1 LPDTPKEIVAMP
13 DTTATAAHTLNLR
26 AEQEAWELTHLS
38 GRAAKS
44 ALSRGRA
51 EPRPEDEL
59 RTAFQR
65 DRDRVLHSKPFRRLK
80 DKTQVF
86 IAPSG
91 AHYRTRL
98 THTLEVTQVSRT
110 IGRALRLN
118 EDLIEAIGLSHD
130 FGHPAF
136 GHCGEAALNAVVPGG
151 FKHNHQ
157 SVRVVEVIERMNLTW
172 EVRDGI
178 LGHTGEHMPETLEGQ
193 IVRTAD
199 RIAYLNHDIDDA
211 IRAGVLRLEDLPR
224 KTVKLLGDSHG
235 ARIATLVKD
244 MVMASRDAD
253 RICFSPEIQALMDE
267 LRAFMFER
275 VYLNPAAKSEDV
287 KATRVVQSLYHD
299 FIEHPEHLAKHLG
312 REITDDELIQTAVD
326 YVAGMTDTFAI
337 RTYENRFLP
346 RPYPV

>member
-1 LPDTPKEIVAMP
+1 MLESPVVPSA
-13 DTTATAAHTLNLR
+13 LNLR
-26 AEQEAWELTHLS
+26 EEQEAWELTHLS
-38 GRAAKS
+38 PRAAKS
-44 ALSRGRA
+44 AQSRGRDRARA
-51 EPRPEDEL
+51 EDDL

-86 IAPSG
+86 IAPAG

-130 FGHPAF
+130 FGHSAF

-151 FKHNHQ
+151 FKHNLQ
-157 SVRVVEVIERMNLTW
+157 SVRVVEVIEQMNLTW

-178 LGHTGEHMPETLEGQ
+178 RNHTGPDLPATLEGQ
-193 IVRTAD
+193 IVKTAD

-211 IRAGVLRLEDLPR
+211 LRAGVLRLTDLPR
-224 KTVKLLGDSHG
+224 RTLKRLGETHG
-235 ARIATLVKD
+235 ERIATLVKD
-244 MVMASRDAD
+244 MVMASRESDVI
-253 RICFSPEIQALMDE
+253 RFSPEIQAMVDE

-275 VYLNPAAKSEDV
+275 VYLNSLAKSEDD
-287 KATRVVQSLYHD
+287 KATRVVQSLYSY
-299 FIEHPEHLAKHLG
+299 FLAHPEQLARALD
-312 REITDDELIQTAVD
+312 REVDGDHVQAVVD
-326 YVAGMTDTFAI
+326 YVAGMTDTYAI
-337 RTYENRFLP
+337 RTYEALFLP
-346 RPYPV
+346 KPFAGL